1 MNNPTASLKTK
12 IALWL
17 AIILWASAF
26 PGIRAGLEGYSPGSL
41 ALLRF
46 LVASL
51 CMSLMQFT
59 VYEKTKVTWKDRG
72 YLILI
77 GMFGLGIYNIAL
89 NYGEIA
95 VTAGIASFI
104 ISVSPIMTL
113 IIAAIFLKE
122 IITIKRFIGMLIS
135 MVGIGVITLSKTD
148 YLHFQIGFLYVTIAM
163 IVGGIY
169 TVLQKPLLRK
179 YHAITVTSYII
190 WGATILLLFYFP
202 SMLQHLRT
210 ASFHST
216 ASVIFLGIFPA
227 SAGYLAWSYGV
238 KEVPVSQAVNYLY
251 FMPIIATL
259 MGWIWLGEI
268 PAMLALLGGLIALF
282 GVWIAGNAK

>member
-1 MNNPTASLKTK
+1 MKNNTVTLKTR
-12 IALWL
+12 ITLWL

-26 PGIRAGLEGYSPGSL
+26 PGIRAGLDGYSPGSL

-51 CMSLMQFT
+51 CMLVMQLT
-59 VYEKTKVTWKDRG
+59 LPKKVSMSWVDRG

-95 VTAGIASFI
+95 VPAGIASFI
-104 ISVSPIMTL
+104 ISVSPIVTL
-113 IIAAIFLKE
+113 IVAAIFLKE
-122 IITIKRFIGMLIS
+122 TITASRLIGMFIS
-135 MVGIGVITLSKTD
+135 MLGIALITLSKTNHF
-148 YLHFQIGFLYVTIAM
+148 HFQIGFLYVCIAM
-163 IVGGIY
+163 VIGGIY
-169 TVLQKPLLRK
+169 TVLQKPLLKK

-190 WGATILLLFYFP
+190 WGATLLLLIYLP
-202 SMLQHLRT
+202 AMLQHLHT
-210 ASFHST
+210 ASFHTT
-216 ASVIFLGIFPA
+216 AAVIYLGIFPA
-227 SAGYLAWSYGV
+227 SAGYLAWSYGL
-238 KEVPVSQAVNYLY
+238 KEMPASQAVNYLY

-259 MGWIWLGEI
+259 IGWIWLGEI
-268 PAMLALLGGLIALF
+268 PATLALLGGLIALF